1 MDERGQR
8 EKWIRI
14 KEKREEFVIEWK
26 EFVPVDQMID
36 SVSEVFSDDVGDK
49 INAKMSTQPQVD
61 VSEVA
66 TRSDYNVNDA
76 HSVANN
82 GKGEVNSTDQ
92 TQSNNNTTNQTTAC
106 NIKMDAIETTIVADI
121 SECSLNGLEKDD
133 ITIESTASV
142 SHGADHANSVKCSP
156 PSPLPT
162 MTMTATATNPSPI
175 VLAPCQN
182 TTVSLTTTTAID
194 SSSDNDL
201 DEIQKLFETK
211 SLLIEKWLRERAPQD
226 VLMKMHAATDCV
238 RTPKS
243 PKLRTSSVTSDLFQQ
258 WLATSPVQVCRHKRE
273 KLK

>member
-1 MDERGQR
+1 
-8 EKWIRI
+8 
-14 KEKREEFVIEWK
+14 
-26 EFVPVDQMID
+26 MID
-36 SVSEVFSDDVGDK
+36 SVSEVLSDDVGDK

-76 HSVANN
+76 DSEANN

-92 TQSNNNTTNQTTAC
+92 TQSNNNTTNQTNAC

-121 SECSLNGLEKDD
+121 SECSLNGLERDD

-156 PSPLPT
+156 PTPTPTSLPT

-182 TTVSLTTTTAID
+182 TTVSLTTTTAIID

-211 SLLIEKWLRERAPQD
+211 SLLVEKWLRERAPQD

-258 WLATSPVQVCRHKRE
+258 WLATSPVQVCRHTKR
-273 KLK
+273 KN